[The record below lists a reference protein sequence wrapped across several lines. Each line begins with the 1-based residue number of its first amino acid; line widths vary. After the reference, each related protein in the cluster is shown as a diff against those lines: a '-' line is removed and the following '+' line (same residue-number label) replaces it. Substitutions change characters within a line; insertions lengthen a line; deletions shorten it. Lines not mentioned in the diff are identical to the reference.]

1 MTLLV
6 ATVAMAGESIDG
18 LWQGSLTVGAQNI
31 RIVLHV
37 AGDARKGYTA
47 TMDSPDQKEALGA
60 LAMGMKVD
68 SFTAANSTVDFEMK
82 TIQAKFTGKLN
93 RTQNSIAGSWSQ
105 VGTSLPLTLNKT
117 SPPKATSDGNG
128 AAK

>member
-1 MTLLV
+1 MALLV
-6 ATVAMAGESIDG
+6 ATAAMAAEPVTGI
-18 LWQGSLTVGAQNI
+18 WQGSLTVGAQSI

-37 AGDARKGYTA
+37 DGDAKKGFTA

-68 SFTAANSTVDFEMK
+68 TFTVANSTVDFEMK

-93 RTQNSIAGSWSQ
+93 PAKNSIAGSWTQ
-105 VGTSLPLTLNKT
+105 VGTSLPLTLSKT
-117 SPPKATSDGNG
+117 SPPKATAEA